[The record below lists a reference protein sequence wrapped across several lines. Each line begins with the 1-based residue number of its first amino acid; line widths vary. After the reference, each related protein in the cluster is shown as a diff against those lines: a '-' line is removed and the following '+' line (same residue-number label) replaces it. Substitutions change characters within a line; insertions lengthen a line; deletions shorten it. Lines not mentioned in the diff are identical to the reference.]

1 MNSSKYYIVY
11 QRCQGIFCFVL
22 FCFVFF
28 GFFSYKSYRKRWVC
42 WPGTYIHV
50 TSNVQNKYEKGQ
62 AFLKD
67 ITSKGY

>member
-11 QRCQGIFCFVL
+11 QRFQRFFCFVL
-22 FCFVFF
+22 FCFLW
-28 GFFSYKSYRKRWVC
+28 GFFHTNLTERDGYVDQELN
-42 WPGTYIHV
+42 I
-50 TSNVQNKYEKGQ
+50 TSNVQIKYEKGQ

>member
-11 QRCQGIFCFVL
+11 QRCQGL

-28 GFFSYKSYRKRWVC
+28 GVFYKFYRKRWVC
-42 WPGTYIHV
+42 WPG
-50 TSNVQNKYEKGQ
+50 SNVQIKYEKGQ
-62 AFLKD
+62 ASLKD